1 AQNSYQRVDAS
12 VLQTGGTNFA
22 ASLELGYPNRF
33 GGRAFYTLSN
43 GVVHVDSTVS
53 FHGGTFSQ
61 YNGLHTIVSN
71 LVIRSTEGG
80 YDINDAHYLL
90 AGGTLSAGGLTVQS
104 ATFYQTGGSNLIA
117 GDIAVVG
124 VPTPPSSFGP
134 QVVSYTLSGGLLSSR
149 NLTVTAGYYSGFS
162 QTGGSNQITEKLTLQ
177 GVSPGAYDYTLQ
189 G

>member
-1 AQNSYQRVDAS
+1 
-12 VLQTGGTNFA
+12 
-22 ASLELGYPNRF
+22 GYPNRF

-43 GVVHVDSTVS
+43 GVVKVDSGVNLN
-53 FHGGTFSQ
+53 GGQFAQ

-71 LVIRSTEGG
+71 LLVRSTEGG

-117 GDIAVVG
+117 GDISVVG

-134 QVVSYTLSGGLLSSR
+134 QVVSYTLSGGLLSAR
-149 NLTVTAGYYSGFS
+149 NLMVNAGYSSGFR
-162 QTGGSNQITEKLTLQ
+162 QTGGSHQIAEKLTVQ
-177 GVSPGAYDYTLQ
+177 GV
-189 G
+189 